1 MIECRSVK
9 FLVLR
14 KEMLQNMKFNILPVL
29 FAVSILLVSCGSIQK
44 KHENMADRDSAAV
57 TSEAAESLP
66 VRDYDRAADHPGAR
80 CAQNEAAL
88 FFFCALSTIDE
99 PGLIYYVDKASGAS
113 GPLCGRP
120 ECMHNSSAC
129 NAYIG
134 PCGYG
139 ICFYDG
145 KLIFAAEEY
154 AENGAYEGVCIY
166 RMNPDG
172 TDREKIG
179 ELISPDESNAFM
191 NTSYMVHRGHLFFGG
206 IKGEIRDGAYEYFN
220 FVYDYDLGSKK
231 RSVIYEVSNE
241 GMMRMQ
247 PVGDDLYIF
256 DQAPAKNG
264 ASDDTWEWTAS
275 VYTWVIGKWMFFSME
290 SHRA

>member
-99 PGLIYYVDKASGAS
+99 PGRY
-113 GPLCGRP
+113 
-120 ECMHNSSAC
+120 N
-129 NAYIG
+129 
-134 PCGYG
+134 
-139 ICFYDG
+139 
-145 KLIFAAEEY
+145 
-154 AENGAYEGVCIY
+154 
-166 RMNPDG
+166 
-172 TDREKIG
+172 
-179 ELISPDESNAFM
+179 
-191 NTSYMVHRGHLFFGG
+191 
-206 IKGEIRDGAYEYFN
+206 
-220 FVYDYDLGSKK
+220 
-231 RSVIYEVSNE
+231 
-241 GMMRMQ
+241 
-247 PVGDDLYIF
+247 
-256 DQAPAKNG
+256 
-264 ASDDTWEWTAS
+264 
-275 VYTWVIGKWMFFSME
+275 
-290 SHRA
+290 